1 MRTAVAIGA
10 GILVLGAGIGAGSIA
25 SADTPA
31 TPNPTSAPSGIS
43 TPSSPAPGTE
53 TPGTEPPGLPPDP
66 DQAERE
72 AALVQALSEMLGVDE
87 AEIRA
92 ALDQVRAAYAA
103 EGPAALDAWLDHAVQ
118 SGILTQ
124 EEADAVR
131 QAVEQGMTSQGPR

>member
-1 MRTAVAIGA
+1 M
-10 GILVLGAGIGAGSIA
+10 
-25 SADTPA
+25 
-31 TPNPTSAPSGIS
+31 
-43 TPSSPAPGTE
+43 
-53 TPGTEPPGLPPDP
+53 PPDP

-92 ALDQVRAAYAA
+92 ALDQIRAAYAA
-103 EGPAALDAWLDHAVQ
+103 EGPAALDAWLDQAVQ

>member
-1 MRTAVAIGA
+1 MV
-10 GILVLGAGIGAGSIA
+10 VLGVGIGAASIA

-31 TPNPTSAPSGIS
+31 TPYPTSTPSS
-43 TPSSPAPGTE
+43 TSMPSSPAPDA
-53 TPGTEPPGLPPDP
+53 EPPGWPADP

-72 AALVQALSEMLGVDE
+72 AALVQALSEVLGVDE

-92 ALDQVRAAYAA
+92 ALDEIRAAYAA
-103 EGPAALDAWLDHAVQ
+103 EGPAALDAWLDQAVQ

-131 QAVEQGMTSQGPR
+131 QAVEQGVINLGPR